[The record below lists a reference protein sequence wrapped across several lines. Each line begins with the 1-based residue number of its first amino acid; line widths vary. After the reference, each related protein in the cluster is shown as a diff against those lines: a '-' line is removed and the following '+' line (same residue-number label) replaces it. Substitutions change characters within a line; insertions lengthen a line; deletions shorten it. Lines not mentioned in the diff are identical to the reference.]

1 MSLMSLSYS
10 VVYPVNVGE
19 SMCRSENVIGSVCE
33 EFSLLC
39 CSSIHG
45 LPCKCFSPL
54 AARAAYFGEGW
65 GVDGWWLILNI
76 FVIVLCQAN
85 TASVGTLPPP
95 PPHTHPFL
103 LHLLS
108 TPPSPAELI
117 NLPSTSTLHPHHSR
131 LSPYPPPFFKPPHP
145 ASVNTHA
152 RHLYAITD

>member
-1 MSLMSLSYS
+1 MSLMSLSYP
-10 VVYPVNVGE
+10 VVYPVNVRY
-19 SMCRSENVIGSVCE
+19 SMCGSERVSASVCE
-33 EFSLLC
+33 MFSLLC
-39 CSSIHG
+39 CSSIHD
-45 LPCKCFSPL
+45 LACKCFSPL

-85 TASVGTLPPP
+85 TASVGNTLPH
-95 PPHTHPFL
+95 HTHPFL

-145 ASVNTHA
+145 ASVNTHT